1 MTGKLSYVLLDPTG
15 NVTLLAETPVPEA
28 AQPLTAKQLMEL
40 EPAAEQ
46 VGFVSDTDDGIGLRM
61 AGGEFCGNASMSAAV
76 LYLLRKGRD
85 GGEVTVHVSGTP
97 KPVTVTVER
106 LPDGCWRGCVEMPR
120 PLSVRKE
127 CFPDGS
133 ERPVIR
139 FPGITH
145 VVLES
150 EMDRTEAERLA
161 PVWCRELGSEALGLM
176 FLDASGAR
184 LTPLVYVP
192 GSGTVFWE
200 NSCASGTSAAGMV
213 LAARAGEKVALS
225 LTEPGGV
232 LRVESDPAGGTWLY
246 GRARLVGRYVL
257 PRDER

>member
-176 FLDASGAR
+176 FLDRERGI
-184 LTPLVYVP
+184 LKPLVYVP
-192 GSGTVFWE
+192 SADTLFWE
-200 NSCASGTSAAGMV
+200 SSCASGTTAVGAY
-213 LAARAGEKVALS
+213 LAAEAGTAVRVPLKQ
-225 LTEPGGV
+225 PGGT
-232 LRVESDPAGGTWLY
+232 LEIEADPDGKLILKGTV
-246 GRARLVGRYVL
+246 RLVRQA
-257 PRDER
+257 DAEIDD